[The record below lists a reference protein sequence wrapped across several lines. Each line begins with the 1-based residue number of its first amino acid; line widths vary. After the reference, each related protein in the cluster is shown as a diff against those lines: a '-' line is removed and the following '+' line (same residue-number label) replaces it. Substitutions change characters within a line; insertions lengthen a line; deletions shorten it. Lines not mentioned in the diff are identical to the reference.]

1 MRILYCLLLTS
12 LSSLSFAQNKVKV
25 SEVNFLTGKNATK
38 FLYAFGSETKPTQ
51 WVNGNSYSL
60 NINVELAPKHIL
72 RPEVNYYQSGAK
84 SNVDNLALAW
94 KLNYLGLDC
103 GYAYQFLTLKT
114 IHLSGG
120 TSFGLDYMTKGEQTI
135 GNARY
140 SILETDAMK
149 RINVSNSIFTN
160 AQFKVTE
167 TLFLQFEYRF
177 GIGLNQIEKDT
188 GEKTRNVS
196 NTAFLGLSFKL

>member
-1 MRILYCLLLTS
+1 MRIIYCLLLAS
-12 LSSLSFAQNKVKV
+12 LSSLSFAQNKIKV
-25 SEVNFLTGKNATK
+25 SEINFLIGKNTTK

-60 NINVELAPKHIL
+60 NINVALAPKHIL

-94 KLNYLGLDC
+94 KLNYLGLGC

-135 GNARY
+135 GNERY

-149 RINVSNSIFTN
+149 RINVSNSIFAN

-177 GIGLNQIEKDT
+177 GIGLNQIEKDS
-188 GEKTRNVS
+188 GEKTRNIA
-196 NTAFLGLSFKL
+196 NTAIIGLSFKL